1 MRVIMLDT
9 ETTNDIECPLCYDLG
24 FSVVD
29 LDEGE
34 VIERHSYVVADVFCD
49 KELMSSAYFI
59 DKVPQYWVDIHN
71 GTRMLRRW
79 ATIKAIIKEVMIQ
92 HDIDTV
98 VAHNARFDY
107 TSTAT
112 TQRYL
117 TSSKWRYF
125 FPYGTKFLCT
135 LKMAKRIFGKDNEYI
150 AFCEE
155 HEFLTTYK
163 KPKLTAEVI
172 YRYLTNDV
180 EFVES
185 HTGLE
190 DVEIETVILL
200 ECIKRNPEV
209 DGLLW

>member
-1 MRVIMLDT
+1 MKVIMLDT
-9 ETTNDIECPLCYDLG
+9 ETTNDIECPICYDIG
-24 FSVVD
+24 CSVVD
-29 LDEGE
+29 LDNGE

-59 DKVPQYWVDIHN
+59 DKVPQYWADIKS
-71 GTRMLRRW
+71 GKRMLRRW
-79 ATIKAIIKEVMIQ
+79 STIRHIIADVMAQYEV
-92 HDIDTV
+92 DTV

-125 FPYGTKFLCT
+125 FPYGTKFVCT
-135 LKMAKRIFGKDNEYI
+135 LKMAKQVFGKDNEYI

-172 YRYLTNDV
+172 YRYLTNDI

>member
-1 MRVIMLDT
+1 MKVIMLDT
-9 ETTNDIECPLCYDLG
+9 ETTNDIECPICYDIG
-24 FSVVD
+24 FSILD
-29 LDEGE
+29 LDNGE

-59 DKVPQYWVDIHN
+59 DKVPQYWADIKN

-79 ATIKAIIKEVMIQ
+79 ATIRAIIKDVMTQYEV
-92 HDIDTV
+92 DTV

-135 LKMAKRIFGKDNEYI
+135 LKMAKQVFGKDNEYI

-172 YRYLTNDV
+172 YRYLTNDI

>member
-1 MRVIMLDT
+1 
-9 ETTNDIECPLCYDLG
+9 
-24 FSVVD
+24 
-29 LDEGE
+29 
-34 VIERHSYVVADVFCD
+34 
-49 KELMSSAYFI
+49 
-59 DKVPQYWVDIHN
+59 
-71 GTRMLRRW
+71 
-79 ATIKAIIKEVMIQ
+79 MIQ
-92 HDIDTV
+92 YDIDTV

-125 FPYGTKFLCT
+125 FPYGTKFVCT
-135 LKMAKRIFGKDNEYI
+135 LKMAREIFGKDNEYI

-172 YRYLTNDV
+172 YRYLTNNV

-200 ECIKRNPEV
+200 ECIKRNPKV

>member
-1 MRVIMLDT
+1 MKVIMLDT
-9 ETTNDIECPLCYDLG
+9 ETTNEIDCPICYDIG

-29 LDEGE
+29 LDNGE
-34 VIERHSYVVADVFCD
+34 VIEQHSYVIADVFCD
-49 KELMSSAYFI
+49 KELMSSAYFA
-59 DKVPQYWVDIHN
+59 DKIPQYWADIKN

-79 ATIKAIIKEVMIQ
+79 ATIRAIIKDVMAQ
-92 HDIDTV
+92 YGIDTV

-135 LKMAKRIFGKDNEYI
+135 LKMAKQIFGKDNEYI

-172 YRYLTNDV
+172 YRYLTNDI

>member
-1 MRVIMLDT
+1 MLDT
-9 ETTNDIECPLCYDLG
+9 ETTNDIECPICYDIG
-24 FSVVD
+24 FSILD
-29 LDEGE
+29 LDNGE

-59 DKVPQYWVDIHN
+59 DKVPQYWADIKN

-79 ATIKAIIKEVMIQ
+79 ATIRAIIKDVMTQYEV
-92 HDIDTV
+92 DTV

-135 LKMAKRIFGKDNEYI
+135 LKMAKQVFGKDNEYI

-172 YRYLTNDV
+172 YRYLTNDI

>member
-1 MRVIMLDT
+1 MLDT
-9 ETTNDIECPLCYDLG
+9 ETTNEIDCPICYDIG

-29 LDEGE
+29 LDNGE

-59 DKVPQYWVDIHN
+59 DKVPQYWADIKS
-71 GTRMLRRW
+71 GKRTLRRW
-79 ATIKAIIKEVMIQ
+79 ATIRAIIKDVMTQ
-92 HDIDTV
+92 YKVDAV

-135 LKMAKRIFGKDNEYI
+135 LKMAKQIFGKDNEYI

-172 YRYLTNDV
+172 YRYLTNDI

>member
-1 MRVIMLDT
+1 MRIVMLDT
-9 ETTNDIECPLCYDLG
+9 ETTNDIECPICYDIG

-29 LDEGE
+29 LDNGE

-59 DKVPQYWVDIHN
+59 DKVPQYWADIKS
-71 GTRMLRRW
+71 GKRMLRRW
-79 ATIKAIIKEVMIQ
+79 ATIRAIIKDVMAQYEV
-92 HDIDTV
+92 DTV

-135 LKMAKRIFGKDNEYI
+135 LKMAKQIFGKDNEYI

-172 YRYLTNDV
+172 YRYLTNDI

-200 ECIKRNPEV
+200 ECIKRNPVV

>member
-1 MRVIMLDT
+1 MKVMMLDT
-9 ETTNDIECPLCYDLG
+9 ETTNELDCPICYDIG

-59 DKVPQYWVDIHN
+59 DKVPQYWTDIKN

-79 ATIKAIIKEVMIQ
+79 ATIKHIVADVMAQ
-92 HDIDTV
+92 YGIDTV

-107 TSTAT
+107 ISTAT

-117 TSSKWRYF
+117 TSSKWRHF
-125 FPYGTKFLCT
+125 FPYGTKFVCT
-135 LKMAKRIFGKDNEYI
+135 LKMARQIFGKDDDYI
-150 AFCEE
+150 AFCKE
-155 HEFLTTYK
+155 HEYLTTYK
-163 KPKLTAEVI
+163 KPKFTAEVI
-172 YRYLTNDV
+172 YRYLTNDLDF
-180 EFVES
+180 EES

-200 ECIKRNPEV
+200 KCIKINPEV

>member
-1 MRVIMLDT
+1 MKVMMLDS
-9 ETTNDIECPLCYDLG
+9 ETTNDIECPICYDIG

-29 LDEGE
+29 LDDGE

-59 DKVPQYWVDIHN
+59 DKVPQYWTDIKN

-79 ATIKAIIKEVMIQ
+79 ATIKHIVEDVMAQ
-92 HDIDTV
+92 YGIDTV

-125 FPYGTKFLCT
+125 FPYGTKFVCT
-135 LKMAKRIFGKDNEYI
+135 LKMARQIFGKDDDYI
-150 AFCEE
+150 AFCKE
-155 HEFLTTYK
+155 HEYLTTYK
-163 KPKLTAEVI
+163 KPKFTAEVI
-172 YRYLTNDV
+172 YRYLTNDLDF
-180 EFVES
+180 EES

-200 ECIKRNPEV
+200 ECIKRNPEI

>member
-1 MRVIMLDT
+1 MKVIMLDT
-9 ETTNDIECPLCYDLG
+9 ETTNDIECPICYDIG
-24 FSVVD
+24 FSILD

-59 DKVPQYWVDIHN
+59 DKVPQYWADIKD
-71 GTRMLRRW
+71 GKRMLRRW
-79 ATIKAIIKEVMIQ
+79 ATIRAIIKDVMAQYEV
-92 HDIDTV
+92 DTV

-107 TSTAT
+107 TSTTT

-125 FPYGTKFLCT
+125 FPYGTKFVCT
-135 LKMAKRIFGKDNEYI
+135 LKMAKQIFGKDNEYI

-172 YRYLTNDV
+172 YRYLTNDI

>member
-1 MRVIMLDT
+1 MKVIMLDT

-59 DKVPQYWVDIHN
+59 DKVPQYWVDIQN

-79 ATIKAIIKEVMIQ
+79 ATIRAIIKEVMIQ
-92 HDIDTV
+92 YDIDTV

-135 LKMAKRIFGKDNEYI
+135 LKMAREIFGKDNEYI
-150 AFCEE
+150 TFCEE

-172 YRYLTNDV
+172 YRYLTNNV